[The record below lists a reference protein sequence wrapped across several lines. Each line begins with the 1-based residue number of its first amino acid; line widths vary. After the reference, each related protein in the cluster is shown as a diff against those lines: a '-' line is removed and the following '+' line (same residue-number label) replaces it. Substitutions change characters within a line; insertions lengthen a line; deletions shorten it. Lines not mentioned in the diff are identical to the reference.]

1 MLATR
6 GLRQCEQLLANWIPL
21 RMVTGKMT
29 WRAIL
34 LLCALPAVLCASDEA
49 AEPLAD
55 APLAPGHAFVK
66 RATAWIPEEP
76 PVPGII
82 REGQLSV
89 TAGARQVSGEAWN
102 GLPLVFQMGID
113 WTMGPPEWPL
123 RPIVGYR
130 HARGSGEY
138 QGAGRFELDL
148 AQLGT
153 YTEPSDRGVIT
164 GEFQEIA
171 LGATRSWAWS
181 RLRADLSG
189 GACWVSADLE
199 DAPSNTVV
207 RQLAGVRTQP
217 FSDGD
222 DGLGWW
228 ASAGLRIAVGDALLG
243 IEGRYTDARLRV
255 FGEDLQAGGW
265 QLGGTVG
272 WTW

>member
-6 GLRQCEQLLANWIPL
+6 GLRQCERLLANRIPL
-21 RMVTGKMT
+21 RMVTGKMA

-34 LLCALPAVLCASDEA
+34 LLIGLPAVLSANEGA
-49 AEPLAD
+49 AEPVAD
-55 APLAPGHAFVK
+55 ALPAPGHAFIR

-76 PVPGII
+76 PVPGVI
-82 REGQLSV
+82 RDGMLSV
-89 TAGARQVSGEAWN
+89 TAGARHVSGDAWN

-113 WTMGPPEWPL
+113 WAMGPSDWPV

-130 HARGSGEY
+130 HASGSGEY
-138 QGAGRFELDL
+138 EGAGRFELDL

-153 YTEPSDRGVIT
+153 YTEPTDRGELS

-171 LGATRSWAWS
+171 IGATHGWSWW
-181 RLRADLSG
+181 RMRADLSG
-189 GACWVSADLE
+189 GACWVRADLE
-199 DAPSNTVV
+199 DTPSRTVL
-207 RQLAGVRTQP
+207 RQLAGVRIQP
-217 FSDGD
+217 TSDAD
-222 DGLGWW
+222 DGFGWW
-228 ASAGLRIAVGDALLG
+228 ASAGVRIAVGDALLG
-243 IEGRYTDARLRV
+243 IEGRYTDARLEV